1 MQITPLFFKHK
12 KSVLICVICV
22 FKKQLI
28 YRKMNKKK
36 TGYPVK
42 KFDFPTKRYC
52 QTLDLKDDPALIAE
66 YVERHSDAKRWQEVM
81 DGIRSVGILE
91 MEIYLIGARLMMIV
105 ETAGDFDWDTAF
117 ARLATL
123 PRQAEWEEYMSVFQ
137 VSKPGATSAEKWQ
150 LMDRIFRL

>member
-1 MQITPLFFKHK
+1 MST
-12 KSVLICVICV
+12 
-22 FKKQLI
+22 
-28 YRKMNKKK
+28 KK

-66 YVERHSDAKRWQEVM
+66 YVDRHSEAKHWHEINE
-81 DGIRSVGILE
+81 GIRSVGILE
-91 MEIYLIGARLMMIV
+91 MEIYLIGTRLFMIV
-105 ETAGDFDWDTAF
+105 ETAADFNWDTAF
-117 ARLATL
+117 AQLATL

-150 LMDRIFRL
+150 LMERIFRLY